1 MRRMRRDE
9 MPINPKWHWILLRWR
24 RILPFRE
31 HLLEHVVGAYEI
43 CPLVGVETSDGGVER
58 VKALQNL
65 DERLRFNVTDN
76 IHVNSS
82 DAKTTKQ
89 NHPNFLAIAARLN

>member
-1 MRRMRRDE
+1 
-9 MPINPKWHWILLRWR
+9 MPIDPKWHRILLRWR

-43 CPLVGVETSDGGVER
+43 CPLVGVETSDGRVER

-82 DAKTTKQ
+82 DAKTAKQ